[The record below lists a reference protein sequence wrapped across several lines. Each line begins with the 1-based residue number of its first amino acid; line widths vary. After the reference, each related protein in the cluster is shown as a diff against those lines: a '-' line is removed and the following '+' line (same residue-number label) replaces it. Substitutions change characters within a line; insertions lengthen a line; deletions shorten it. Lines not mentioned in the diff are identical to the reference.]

1 MKISVNW
8 LKEYIPVTH
17 TVEEMA
23 NKISLTGIESSP
35 VELGTELTGLVVG
48 HVTSV
53 KPHPDSDHLKVC
65 MVDVGEDEDIQ
76 IVCGAPNVA

>member
-23 NKISLTGIESSP
+23 DKVSLTGIESGP
-35 VELGTELTGLVVG
+35 VNLGEELTNLVVG
-48 HVTSV
+48 HITIIT
-53 KPHPDSDHLKVC
+53 PHPDSDHL
-65 MVDVGEDEDIQ
+65 
-76 IVCGAPNVA
+76 